1 MITPIIKVKANIIL
15 VTCGLLI
22 LMIHMAMNQH
32 QSGGRCDRLLQVT
45 LTARFSIDPLSLY
58 PHIHYT
64 IHIHYIQNIFISTSK
79 SFFSLPLYP
88 YTHPLHPK
96 HIHLNI
102 YFLCSTGSNVLQF
115 CDYPLYFES
124 GQQKTNWC
132 WRKRNSFRRTSEQ
145 SKNGRKY
152 NMFLRKCAPKMLQR
166 IVCRVIIF
174 LNQYPFFW
182 SLKNFAHLER
192 KRSSEGAGDYPLQLE
207 EGGFISLC

>member
-79 SFFSLPLYP
+79 SFLSLPCIHTHILYIQNIFIS
-88 YTHPLHPK
+88 TSTSSAPLDPMFCNLVT
-96 HIHLNI
+96 IQQG
-102 YFLCSTGSNVLQF
+102 GSGQHFVA
-115 CDYPLYFES
+115 S
-124 GQQKTNWC
+124 GQQKTNW
-132 WRKRNSFRRTSEQ
+132 W
-145 SKNGRKY
+145 
-152 NMFLRKCAPKMLQR
+152 
-166 IVCRVIIF
+166 
-174 LNQYPFFW
+174 
-182 SLKNFAHLER
+182 
-192 KRSSEGAGDYPLQLE
+192 
-207 EGGFISLC
+207 

>member
-79 SFFSLPLYP
+79 SFLSLPCIHTHILYIQNIFIS
-88 YTHPLHPK
+88 TSTSSAPLDPILCNLVT
-96 HIHLNI
+96 IHQG
-102 YFLCSTGSNVLQF
+102 C
-115 CDYPLYFES
+115 S
-124 GQQKTNWC
+124 GQHFFASVVKKKIFFQTN
-132 WRKRNSFRRTSEQ
+132 K
-145 SKNGRKY
+145 
-152 NMFLRKCAPKMLQR
+152 
-166 IVCRVIIF
+166 
-174 LNQYPFFW
+174 
-182 SLKNFAHLER
+182 
-192 KRSSEGAGDYPLQLE
+192 
-207 EGGFISLC
+207 

>member
-79 SFFSLPLYP
+79 SFLSLPCIHTHILYIQNIFIS
-88 YTHPLHPK
+88 TSTSSAPLDPMFCNFVT
-96 HIHLNI
+96 IQQG
-102 YFLCSTGSNVLQF
+102 GSGQHF
-115 CDYPLYFES
+115 FAS
-124 GQQKTNWC
+124 GQQKTNW
-132 WRKRNSFRRTSEQ
+132 W
-145 SKNGRKY
+145 
-152 NMFLRKCAPKMLQR
+152 
-166 IVCRVIIF
+166 
-174 LNQYPFFW
+174 
-182 SLKNFAHLER
+182 
-192 KRSSEGAGDYPLQLE
+192 
-207 EGGFISLC
+207 